1 MNGVTRSRLV
11 LLAVISL
18 GTLSST
24 LDGGMVSVAYPAIA
38 SAFNTD
44 TSTVLWITVA
54 YWVVAVGL
62 LLTLGWLGDV
72 AGRRTVFASGL
83 IVFGVGLGLTSLS
96 VTIWQLIAF
105 RVFQGVGSAMVL
117 SNLNALIINNF
128 PPEDRGKALGISG
141 AVVGFG
147 LTVGPLLGG
156 LLLDYVDWR
165 AVFYSRVPISAM
177 GAILVWWLLPSDRVS
192 ERNFPVDFLGA
203 VALFGVLASILLVI
217 NQGGRL
223 GFTSMP
229 VMVMGVIVTI
239 SLPILVWSER
249 RSVRPILEFGLLRS
263 RQYGFSLL
271 VLVSHYLS
279 QGGVLLIMPFF
290 LLTVLGFSATKMG
303 LFLAAFS
310 LGRTFL
316 APVAG
321 QLSDKFGTRPFLILG
336 NALLAMALFWLSRQ
350 GTDASDLALLGGLL
364 LASAGSSFF
373 EPVVTSAIMGSVP
386 EDRTGTAS
394 ASIALGRQTAFALG
408 VTLAGAIF
416 AIRERVY
423 GALAGSEDQVGE
435 VIARAFGDTV
445 LAGGIVATMAVVFS
459 MATLGRQIHFGIDD

>member
-1 MNGVTRSRLV
+1 MSRPARSRAA
-11 LLAVISL
+11 LLAIISL

-38 SAFNTD
+38 TAFDAD

-72 AGRRTVFASGL
+72 AGRRVVFASGL
-83 IVFGVGLGLTSLS
+83 AVFAVGLVLTSVS
-96 VTIWQLIAF
+96 ASIWQLIAF
-105 RVFQGVGSAMVL
+105 RVLQGVGSAMVL
-117 SNLNALIINNF
+117 SNLNALITTNF

-147 LTVGPLLGG
+147 LTAGPLLGG
-156 LLLDYVDWR
+156 VLLDHLGWR
-165 AVFYSRVPISAM
+165 AVFYSRVPVSAL
-177 GAILVWWLLPSDRVS
+177 GAILVWRLLPPDRVAGG
-192 ERNFPVDFLGA
+192 RFRVDFIGA
-203 VALFGVLASILLVI
+203 AAMFGALSSILLVI

-223 GFTSMP
+223 GFSSAP
-229 VMVMGVIVTI
+229 VLALAVIASI
-239 SLPILVWSER
+239 SLPVLVWSER
-249 RSVRPILEFGLLRS
+249 RSVRPILEIGLLRS

-279 QGGVLLIMPFF
+279 QGGILLVMPFF
-290 LLTVLGFSATKMG
+290 LLNSLGFSATKMG

-321 QLSDKFGTRPFLILG
+321 RLSDRFGTRPFLVLG
-336 NALLAMALFWLSRQ
+336 NALLAIALFWLSRQ
-350 GTDASDLALLGGLL
+350 GADAGDLALLGGLL

-373 EPVVTSAIMGSVP
+373 EPVVTSAIMGAVP
-386 EDRTGTAS
+386 EERTGTAS
-394 ASIALGRQTAFALG
+394 ASIALGRQTAFAIG
-408 VTLAGAIF
+408 VTVAGAIF

-423 GALAGSEDQVGE
+423 IAGAGSEGVAGE
-435 VIARAFGDTV
+435 AIAGAFGDTV
-445 LAGGIVATMAVVFS
+445 LAGAVVAAIAIAFS
-459 MATLGRQIHFGIDD
+459 MGTLGRPARVGLDG